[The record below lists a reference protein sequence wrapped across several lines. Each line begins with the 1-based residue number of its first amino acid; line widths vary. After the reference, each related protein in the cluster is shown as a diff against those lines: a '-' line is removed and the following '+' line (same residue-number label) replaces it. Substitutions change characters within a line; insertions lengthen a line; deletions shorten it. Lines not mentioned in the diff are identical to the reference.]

1 MKKILILFF
10 NFIFLNCLN
19 NQLNETNLNITL
31 RVEERSGWR
40 KVGKIGTV
48 VLSTLY
54 YGPEIFDDI
63 DIEEKTKFETIVE
76 DIHNNNIYK
85 IYCRLR
91 NSKLKTI
98 LCSVEEAIPSGE
110 YYVRFNNTKFNYK
123 GYEVIVNGNDNYY
136 FEKLDKYLIDLY
148 ADEQTINVEEGKNF
162 YEIKFKIHSYN
173 QERLFLVKQGGI
185 FYLENCNKNKN
196 ELICIISKERL
207 EEIMEKNN
215 EKFFYAFNNGG
226 DSEDSGELQ
235 VSSYL
240 YVNYKYPKKEDIYV
254 KITKLLSKC
263 AQRETTI
270 AYATNI
276 TNISKITPSLES
288 FKLSFNELGKKYCS
302 FRKTDGTPLLIIC
315 KMDFGNNKFNNSLSE
330 IKEEII
336 LDNINIKYN
345 FRIQPVKNIEKF
357 YACTSSGSLNMWSY
371 PKVLDFTMHDNI
383 TIEYFMGSPSCLNG
397 IRLNKDAP
405 DLECENIKG
414 FKRCIVHKSHFKGKE
429 NGYYYTMYR
438 NCLDLLDSTSIFY
451 ELPPT
456 KVILTKVD

>member
-1 MKKILILFF
+1 MKKILIVFF

-19 NQLNETNLNITL
+19 NQVNKENLNITIT
-31 RVEERSGWR
+31 VERCTGM
-40 KVGKIGTV
+40 KVIGKIGTV
-48 VLSTLY
+48 VMSTLY
-54 YGPEIFDDI
+54 SGPEIFDDK

-76 DIHNNNIYK
+76 DIYNNSNIYK

-91 NSKLKTI
+91 NSQWKTL
-98 LCSVEEAIPSGE
+98 LCNAEETIPFGE
-110 YYVRFNNTKFNYK
+110 YYVRFNNTKFNYN
-123 GYEVIVNGNDNYY
+123 GYEVIVNGNGNYY

-148 ADEQTINVEEGKNF
+148 VDEQTINVEEDKNF
-162 YEIKFKIHSYN
+162 YEIKFKIRSYN
-173 QERLFLVKQGGI
+173 QERLFLMKEHGI
-185 FYLENCNKNKN
+185 FYLEKCYENKN
-196 ELICIISKERL
+196 ELICPISKERL

-215 EKFFYAFNNGG
+215 EKFLYAFNNDG

-288 FKLSFNELGKKYCS
+288 FKLSFNELGKRYCS

-315 KMDFGNNKFNNSLSE
+315 QMDFGNNKFNNSLSE

-345 FRIQPVKNIEKF
+345 FRIQPVKIQKN
-357 YACTSSGSLNMWSY
+357 
-371 PKVLDFTMHDNI
+371 
-383 TIEYFMGSPSCLNG
+383 FMLA
-397 IRLNKDAP
+397 LHQA
-405 DLECENIKG
+405 L
-414 FKRCIVHKSHFKGKE
+414 
-429 NGYYYTMYR
+429 
-438 NCLDLLDSTSIFY
+438 
-451 ELPPT
+451 
-456 KVILTKVD
+456 